1 MRVIQL
7 RDTGLRGSTAQR
19 RKRAILC
26 ENIKTSSCGE
36 EYRTDNTG
44 HRHIEE
50 KSRCG
55 RSVSRSPMLTLCLKE
70 AIERNQNATNE
81 DVSRSDIRRED
92 SYEQPEDQ
100 RHATIEDMPEK
111 VGKQSVV
118 RPVPSELTHHTDA
131 SRTVYG
137 HRGG

>member
-1 MRVIQL
+1 
-7 RDTGLRGSTAQR
+7 
-19 RKRAILC
+19 
-26 ENIKTSSCGE
+26 
-36 EYRTDNTG
+36 
-44 HRHIEE
+44 
-50 KSRCG
+50 
-55 RSVSRSPMLTLCLKE
+55 MLTLCLKE

-81 DVSRSDIRRED
+81 DASRSDIRRED
-92 SYEQPEDQ
+92 NYEQPEDQ

-118 RPVPSELTHHTDA
+118 PPVPSKLTYHHTDA

>member
-1 MRVIQL
+1 
-7 RDTGLRGSTAQR
+7 
-19 RKRAILC
+19 
-26 ENIKTSSCGE
+26 
-36 EYRTDNTG
+36 
-44 HRHIEE
+44 
-50 KSRCG
+50 
-55 RSVSRSPMLTLCLKE
+55 MLTLCLKK

-81 DVSRSDIRRED
+81 GASRPDIRRED
-92 SYEQPEDQ
+92 NYERPEDQ

-118 RPVPSELTHHTDA
+118 PPVPSELTHHTDA